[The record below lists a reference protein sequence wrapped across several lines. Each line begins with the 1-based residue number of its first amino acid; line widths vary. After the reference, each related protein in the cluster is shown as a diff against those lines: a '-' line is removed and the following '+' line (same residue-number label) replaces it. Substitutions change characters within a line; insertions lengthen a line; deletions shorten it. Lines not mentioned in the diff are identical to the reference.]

1 MSKLAYSVAD
11 MLMID
16 ETWTDPTCKDVV
28 LNFGCFHHGVVQEC
42 RKSWSEEA
50 GISRVGRINW
60 AVTYVCDSIFCVH
73 FFFSALETK
82 QKRQKIT
89 R

>member
-1 MSKLAYSVAD
+1 MNFAISKQQSTGIRYHARCWFHVSKLAYSVAD

-42 RKSWSEEA
+42 RKS
-50 GISRVGRINW
+50 
-60 AVTYVCDSIFCVH
+60 
-73 FFFSALETK
+73 
-82 QKRQKIT
+82 
-89 R
+89 